1 MVLTGL
7 QTEALFRHLEDIH
20 ENDELE
26 FKAAKGGLPRSFWET
41 YSSVYK
47 SNQGTDIP
55 TNVDTSVANVDTSA
69 ANVDTSVAN
78 VDTYVFSER
87 LQAILK
93 KRRFSLHEMIFAVC
107 EISSNWISIQQMAQ
121 LLHKDEKYL
130 KNTIIPRLLGDGV
143 LVREFPLTPNHP
155 YQRYKKSNG

>member
-55 TNVDTSVANVDTSA
+55 TNVDTSVANVDT
-69 ANVDTSVAN
+69 
-78 VDTYVFSER
+78 YVFSER

-93 KRRFSLHEMIFAVC
+93 KQRFSLHEMIFAVC